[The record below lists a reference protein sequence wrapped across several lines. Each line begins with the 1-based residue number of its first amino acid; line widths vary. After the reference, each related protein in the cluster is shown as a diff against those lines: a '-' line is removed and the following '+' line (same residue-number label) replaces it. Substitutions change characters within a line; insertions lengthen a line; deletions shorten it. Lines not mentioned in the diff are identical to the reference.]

1 MRVGVRYADIYINYS
16 FSSMQ
21 PYQKE
26 SYLAA
31 HIIYCPK
38 CKSNNQ
44 HYTYELC
51 GRNKMGRISAT
62 SLIKHEC
69 TMCGMESYDYFDKDS
84 ETGAYDLYRILPL
97 ALPANLPFP
106 SPDLPE
112 SCLSIYVE
120 ATHVFNYSP
129 RASAALLRL
138 CLQQLLQHLG
148 FHGAIN
154 EMIKQ
159 AVQKGVPEHIQ
170 QFMDITRHHGNAA
183 AHGGDLALNPD
194 ENRDNTE
201 YLFTVINTLAECLI
215 TRPREAKE
223 AYNKLPESIR
233 QQIARRDK

>member
-1 MRVGVRYADIYINYS
+1 MGEVSDMRSLHNSLFFAVH
-16 FSSMQ
+16 
-21 PYQKE
+21 PYQQE
-26 SYLAA
+26 EFLNH
-31 HIIYCPK
+31 HIIYCPQ
-38 CKSNNQ
+38 CQSNNQ
-44 HYTYELC
+44 HTTEVLRIPREGYHHASPILKHTCVVC
-51 GRNKMGRISAT
+51 GI
-62 SLIKHEC
+62 
-69 TMCGMESYDYFDKDS
+69 ESYDYYDKPSTS
-84 ETGAYDLYRILPL
+84 EKYNLYRIFPQG
-97 ALPANLPFP
+97 APVNLPAPNT
-106 SPDLPE
+106 DLPKTI
-112 SCLSIYVE
+112 CDIYLE
-120 ATHVFNYSP
+120 ASYIFEQSP

-138 CLQQLLQHLG
+138 CLQQLLQYLG